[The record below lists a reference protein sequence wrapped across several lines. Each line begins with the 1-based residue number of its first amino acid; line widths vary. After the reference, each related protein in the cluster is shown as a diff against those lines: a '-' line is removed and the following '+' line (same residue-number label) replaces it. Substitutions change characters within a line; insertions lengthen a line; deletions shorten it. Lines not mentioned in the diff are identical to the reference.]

1 MKLAMDITWTP
12 FDQRFENIVK
22 RFKDHHEQVRSKA
35 LLSSMENTQKAH
47 IEADL
52 ERKRSQQDRE
62 VLSNL
67 EKTTTTLVQ
76 HQFEE
81 RRGISIFQWTAI
93 LYLPFDSI

>member
-1 MKLAMDITWTP
+1 MKVALDITWTP
-12 FDQRFENIVK
+12 FDQRFDSIVK

-35 LLSSMENTQKAH
+35 LLSSMESTQKAH
-47 IEADL
+47 READL

-67 EKTTTTLVQ
+67 EKTTTTLLR

-81 RRGISIFQWTAI
+81 RRGISVFQ
-93 LYLPFDSI
+93 